1 MKLKNKKIAFYI
13 AQPHHSKYLF
23 PVSEAVRKEGAE
35 ILFFTTSELYPFEG
49 ELLKKGYK
57 YKFVSDYADEE
68 TVQQIRRVSN
78 KFYDEW
84 IRLIFHWDGI
94 RHWPL
99 CTQDRLFM
107 SRIEEYIC
115 LERMARIEKPDMFVA
130 LHEINPWGKEIGH
143 VAAKYGIPYVTL
155 QEGDYYAD
163 ILNFCVHTEYS
174 TVNLL
179 WGESTVQHL
188 EKFRCSPDKM
198 VIVGNMYLDEV
209 MNKYSTSSMRKTIR
223 DELGIKQG
231 KKVLAFLLGFDWALI
246 NRKEIWQ
253 ALCHGLVGDE
263 LVCIFKWHTLV
274 PVVEF
279 NKIETLIKEIMPAAI
294 VLYTYD
300 PYKILSIANYCVVLG
315 RSTIALEA
323 VAWKKPLLEVQS
335 LHAEGHGYGGDTYYS
350 TLGIAQLVSPLGN
363 WEKLFSTIKK
373 GIPEGMQENVDRY
386 VRRAFYK
393 LDGKAIERAASVI
406 SFILE
411 TREGGPSTPLR
422 DRLRIDTAHRPVPER
437 SRREGRVS
445 FIIPSGND
453 PEVLL
458 SSLTSLS
465 EGVAFPDWET
475 IIVVNDGAIKHLLAG
490 ISGDV
495 KIIDASTSLSDRS
508 RSLSG
513 VEGNNLS
520 QLFNKGAEASS
531 GEFLV
536 FMMPGIVYLKGEG
549 LIEAMRDGAAGMPI
563 KNADMTPYCLGIGF
577 NFNSTPFF
585 MTAPS
590 TPLRDLPST
599 STTGRSLSEVE
610 GRDAVGGGLI
620 GMHRRVF
627 ESVGGFDEGIANH
640 LIEAD
645 ICLAAKDKGYSVS
658 YLPDCLGVVYKNEAA
673 GHWQEAKGNDYDNG
687 WKRRVRFFAKWCG
700 KLPKD
705 DDIIKFLGDW
715 MKV

>member
-1 MKLKNKKIAFYI
+1 MKKRPDTVVCPTLSAGCAGTVVRLKNKKIAFYI

-35 ILFFTTSELYPFEG
+35 IFFFTTSELYPFEG

-68 TVQQIRRVSN
+68 TIQQIRRVSN

-84 IRLIFHWDGI
+84 IQLIFHWDGI

-209 MNKYSTSSMRKTIR
+209 INKYSTSSMRKTIR
-223 DELGIKQG
+223 DELGVKQG

-253 ALCHGLVGDE
+253 ALCHGLVEDE

-279 NKIETLIKEIMPAAI
+279 KKIEALIKEIMPAAI

-335 LHAEGHGYGGDTYYS
+335 LQAEGHGYGGDTYYS
-350 TLGIAQLVSPLGN
+350 TLGIAQLASPLGN
-363 WEKLFSTIKK
+363 WEKLFSTLKK
-373 GIPEGMQENVDRY
+373 GIPAGMQENVDKY

-406 SFILE
+406 SFILDVKGKKVKG
-411 TREGGPSTPLR
+411 REAGPTPLT
-422 DRLRIDTAHRPVPER
+422 DRSGTR
-437 SRREGRVS
+437 GRVS
-445 FIIPSGND
+445 FIVPSGND

-465 EGVAFPDWET
+465 EGVALPDWET

-495 KIIDASTSLSDRS
+495 KVVDASTSLTGQGD
-508 RSLSG
+508 
-513 VEGNNLS
+513 NLS

-536 FMMPGIVYLKGEG
+536 FMIPGIVYLKGEG

-585 MTAPS
+585 IKE
-590 TPLRDLPST
+590 
-599 STTGRSLSEVE
+599 EVAQNAS
-610 GRDAVGGGLI
+610 RDAVGGGLI
-620 GMHRRVF
+620 GINREAF
-627 ESVGGFDEGIANH
+627 ITVG
-640 LIEAD
+640 
-645 ICLAAKDKGYSVS
+645 
-658 YLPDCLGVVYKNEAA
+658 
-673 GHWQEAKGNDYDNG
+673 
-687 WKRRVRFFAKWCG
+687 
-700 KLPKD
+700 
-705 DDIIKFLGDW
+705 
-715 MKV
+715 

>member
-1 MKLKNKKIAFYI
+1 MKKRPDTVVCPTLSAGCAGTVVRLKNKKIAFYI

-35 ILFFTTSELYPFEG
+35 IFFFTTSELYPFEG

-68 TVQQIRRVSN
+68 TIQQIRRVSN

-84 IRLIFHWDGI
+84 IQLIFHWDGI

-209 MNKYSTSSMRKTIR
+209 INKYSTSSMRKTIR
-223 DELGIKQG
+223 DELGVKQG

-253 ALCHGLVGDE
+253 ALCHGLVEDE

-279 NKIETLIKEIMPAAI
+279 KKIEALIKEIMPAAI

-335 LHAEGHGYGGDTYYS
+335 LQAEGHGYGGDTYYS
-350 TLGIAQLVSPLGN
+350 TLGIAQLASPLGN
-363 WEKLFSTIKK
+363 WEKLFSTLKK
-373 GIPEGMQENVDRY
+373 GIPAGMQENVDKY

-406 SFILE
+406 SFILDVKGKKVKG
-411 TREGGPSTPLR
+411 REAGPTPLT
-422 DRLRIDTAHRPVPER
+422 DRSGTR
-437 SRREGRVS
+437 GRVS
-445 FIIPSGND
+445 FIVPSGND

-465 EGVAFPDWET
+465 EGVALPDWET

-495 KIIDASTSLSDRS
+495 KVVDASTSLTGQGD
-508 RSLSG
+508 
-513 VEGNNLS
+513 NLS

-536 FMMPGIVYLKGEG
+536 FMIPGIVYLKGEG

-585 MTAPS
+585 IKE
-590 TPLRDLPST
+590 
-599 STTGRSLSEVE
+599 EVAQNAS
-610 GRDAVGGGLI
+610 RDAVGGGLI
-620 GMHRRVF
+620 GINREAF
-627 ESVGGFDEGIANH
+627 ITVGGFDEGIANH

-645 ICLAAKDKGYSVS
+645 ICLAAKDNGYSVS

-673 GHWQEAKGNDYDNG
+673 GYWQEAKGNDYDNG
-687 WKRRVRFFAKWCG
+687 WKRRIRFFAKWCG